1 MKEYIEAGKIVTTHG
16 VRGEVKAEPWC
27 DEPAFLAG
35 RKRLHL
41 GTVGNPVEVESG
53 RVHKGMVLL
62 KFKGVDTVEAGAA
75 LRGKVLYVHRDEIP
89 LGEGEHLIQDII
101 GLQVFDADSGER
113 YGELCD
119 VTHTG
124 ANDVYHIRFPDG
136 KERLIPAIPQVIVK
150 IDVMGGRMDIRPL
163 EGLFEE

>member
-1 MKEYIEAGKIVTTHG
+1 MKEYIETGKIVTTHG

-27 DEPAFLAG
+27 DEPAFLAK

-41 GTVGNPVEVESG
+41 GTVGNLVEVESG

-62 KFKGVDTVEAGAA
+62 KLRGVDSVEAGAA
-75 LRGKVLYVHRDEIP
+75 LRGKGLYVHRDEIP
-89 LGEGEHLIQDII
+89 RGEGEHLSQDII
-101 GLQVFDADSGER
+101 GLQVFDADSSER

-124 ANDVYHIRFPDG
+124 ANDVYYLLDAAGR
-136 KERLIPAIPQVIVK
+136 ERLVPAIA
-150 IDVMGGRMDIRPL
+150 DVGLAKDLDAGVGTIRPL
-163 EGLFEE
+163 E